1 MSKFFRQAAHLRQPA
16 LNPRPRLAPRFGT
29 FGLLLALPSLLASPP
44 AIGSPR
50 EPELQLQLLHSRPGS
65 SGGATMPGS
74 APPLAFDP
82 RAYATHLRTVHRQR
96 QAPLPAGH
104 NGVAGVLHWPS
115 ISLRP
120 EELITDQ

>member
-1 MSKFFRQAAHLRQPA
+1 
-16 LNPRPRLAPRFGT
+16 
-29 FGLLLALPSLLASPP
+29 
-44 AIGSPR
+44 
-50 EPELQLQLLHSRPGS
+50 
-65 SGGATMPGS
+65 MPGS

-120 EELITDQ
+120 EELITDQRGLEDRLAWKHIGWAKRGTPTAAVTSHGVPSWLHDYRLGLLPDGDRATAERSLSYLSPQPHPDPKMT